1 MNDAPAPANAAPA
14 GETPA
19 FSGGGATP
27 SRTKHARRWITPVL
41 AGVAAV
47 AIGLFGGILIGHS
60 TASSSSSQS
69 AGTRGGFGGAAGG
82 GAGGGFGGGFG
93 GGAGGGFTAGTISSI
108 DGDTITLTLTDGSK
122 VKVTTGTSTTVTKS
136 AAGKVSDLAAG
147 ETVTVRGAKDSSG
160 NVTATSVSEGALPG
174 GFGGRTPPTGGSN

>member
-1 MNDAPAPANAAPA
+1 MNDTPAPANAAPA

-82 GAGGGFGGGFG
+82 GAGGGFA
-93 GGAGGGFTAGTISSI
+93 GGAGGGFTAGTIASI
-108 DGDTITLTLTDGSK
+108 DGGTITLTLTDGSK

-136 AAGKVSDLAAG
+136 AAGKVSDLATG
-147 ETVTVRGAKDSSG
+147 EKVTVRGTKDSSG

>member
-1 MNDAPAPANAAPA
+1 MNDTPAPANAAPA

-19 FSGGGATP
+19 FSRGGATP
-27 SRTKHARRWITPVL
+27 SRTKQARRWITPVL

-82 GAGGGFGGGFG
+82 GAGGGF
-93 GGAGGGFTAGTISSI
+93 TAGTIASI
-108 DGDTITLTLTDGSK
+108 DGGTITLTLTDGSK

-136 AAGKVSDLAAG
+136 AAGKVSDLATG
-147 ETVTVRGAKDSSG
+147 ETVTVRGTKDSNG

-174 GFGGRTPPTGGSN
+174 GFGGRTPPTGGRN